1 MLRRS
6 MRFVATIAVLASLA
20 LLSVAGTAIAQ
31 SPTEDAYGGG
41 GQGEV
46 GGLQQS
52 NGGGGDNAANA
63 VATDTAAVKGSSLP
77 FTGLEVGVMLLA
89 GVALVGGGF
98 LVRRISNA
106 GGSAA

>member
-41 GQGEV
+41 GKDQV

-52 NGGGGDNAANA
+52 NGGGGDNAAAA
-63 VATDTAAVKGSSLP
+63 VATDTTGSLP

-106 GGSAA
+106 GGPAA

>member
-41 GQGEV
+41 DKGEV
-46 GGLQQS
+46 GGVQQS
-52 NGGGGDNAANA
+52 NGGGGDTNGAAAA
-63 VATDTAAVKGSSLP
+63 VATDTTGGSLP

-106 GGSAA
+106 GGPLA

>member
-41 GQGEV
+41 SQGEV

-63 VATDTAAVKGSSLP
+63 VATDTAGGSLP

-106 GGSAA
+106 GGPAA

>member
-41 GQGEV
+41 GQSEV

-52 NGGGGDNAANA
+52 NGVGGDNAANA
-63 VATDTAAVKGSSLP
+63 VATDTAAGSSLP

-106 GGSAA
+106 GGPAA